1 MTMLAEIFML
11 RLETL
16 RAWTAS
22 IPPET
27 SSDARF
33 VPIKELTTPAT
44 EVPPSEAQSQPPQH

>member
-22 IPPET
+22 IPQT